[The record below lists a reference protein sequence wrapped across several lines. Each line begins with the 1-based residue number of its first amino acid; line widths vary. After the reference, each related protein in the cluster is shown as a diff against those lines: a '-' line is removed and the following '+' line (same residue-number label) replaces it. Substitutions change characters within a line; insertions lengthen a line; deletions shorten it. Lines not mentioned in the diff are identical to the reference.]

1 MRKLLLGQF
10 AATLALSA
18 LVFAPDA
25 DAAPDIGD
33 GPGPMADV
41 VRRTLH
47 NDPSVAGVRRMMRN
61 YTGFMVIPA
70 AAWQT
75 ILNGVV
81 WNCPQHADSLRQ
93 YAMIYGNN

>member
-1 MRKLLLGQF
+1 
-10 AATLALSA
+10 
-18 LVFAPDA
+18 
-25 DAAPDIGD
+25 
-33 GPGPMADV
+33 
-41 VRRTLH
+41 
-47 NDPSVAGVRRMMRN
+47 MMRN
-61 YTGFMVIPA
+61 YTGFKVIPA